1 MEEQKQY
8 GLKKSSID
16 LLSYLANKQFS
27 MIGVNLKYEDLPED
41 GTIVFN
47 GKKKKW
53 WDCYK
58 FETQDQYLKWKKLA
72 IEQLKKEGY
81 DESYFNEIDMVI
93 GLNVKQGS

>member
-1 MEEQKQY
+1 
-8 GLKKSSID
+8 
-16 LLSYLANKQFS
+16 

-58 FETQDQYLKWKKLA
+58 FETQDQYLKWKNWL
-72 IEQLKKEGY
+72 L
-81 DESYFNEIDMVI
+81 SN
-93 GLNVKQGS
+93 